1 MRLYD
6 LTHHTS
12 GIIVFQ
18 SGLTQAFDWGYERRT
33 AARQNGRTGVPSIRC
48 DGRHLPA

>member
-18 SGLTQAFDWGYERRT
+18 SGLTQAFDWGM
-33 AARQNGRTGVPSIRC
+33 NVGLPPVRC
-48 DGRHLPA
+48 DGHHLPA